1 MTSSNVQPML
11 HNFTFVKKIECT
23 LVLVCNHNEFEIF
36 VNIAIRFKILTY
48 STIFLKKL
56 QI

>member
-23 LVLVCNHNEFEIF
+23 LVLVCNHNQFEIF